1 METNRG
7 TAFGLV
13 SPPLFPGDRGF
24 QLVSRIWQ
32 RVPESLYHSRWWGG
46 GAAIS
51 VFETN
56 KAIWTRFIWGPP
68 RSCWF
73 VGRTQPSPAA
83 LSAHARRGSAG
94 LCAGC
99 DSLQLLDFYFDLFN
113 SSSSTVSTDVS
124 LCQAWHV
131 RELVMR
137 QLCLCVP
144 LTKVLEPN

>member
-7 TAFGLV
+7 AAFGLA
-13 SPPLFPGDRGF
+13 SPPLFPGERRLPVSF
-24 QLVSRIWQ
+24 QDLAE
-32 RVPESLYHSRWWGG
+32 VPESLYHSRWWCCYFC
-46 GAAIS
+46 
-51 VFETN
+51 VETN
-56 KAIWTRFIWGPP
+56 KAIWTGFIWGPP

-94 LCAGC
+94 LWAGC

-131 RELVMR
+131 RELVVR

>member
-1 METNRG
+1 MDLRP
-7 TAFGLV
+7 LPSSWRPRLPV
-13 SPPLFPGDRGF
+13 SF
-24 QLVSRIWQ
+24 QDLAEGGQ
-32 RVPESLYHSRWWGG
+32 RVYTTAGG
-46 GAAIS
+46 SAAIS

-94 LCAGC
+94 LWAGC

-131 RELVMR
+131 RELVVR